1 LAADITQMVSH
12 LDTLRSAVDK
22 AAVGGS
28 INQPSRRPEAVQLSR
43 GL

>member
-1 LAADITQMVSH
+1 MVSD

-28 INQPSRRPEAVQLSR
+28 INQPLPRPEAVGLSR
-43 GL
+43 DL